1 MGKIPFKK
9 FIIALLFCG
18 KDVNGVVDKL
28 KTFHY
33 KITSEE
39 VSRIFDEVRAVV
51 PETIKDLINA
61 AGVLRPGD
69 EQHAEWLKHF
79 GVFEIYDHIM
89 RSAKNIDDPPNY
101 FKWCDDCVWIHTY
114 RDIMSIVNIFFF
126 NDESVETISDV
137 LIVKFKRKIGVDAL
151 ELYKSVFWDTVDL
164 SAKDALKYCIPFKNN
179 ALIIRQ
185 FRSGIGSEIEMAG
198 GPASD
203 DGCEVPFHF
212 HDTEYIKW
220 KIGYKVEAPKPK
232 DFLEKVQTDAQ
243 YKYYEAMNM
252 TQSVEVEEEEGNNDM
267 GDFESTKTKR
277 RNVEEMKVNAA
288 KKWLDMFIKAKEHMP
303 DDRSDSDDFFK
314 KMNQLE
320 LGFDDCTE
328 QIANIEDLP
337 DVMGDI
343 AGDQANL

>member
-1 MGKIPFKK
+1 MGTIPFKK

-18 KDVNGVVDKL
+18 KDVNGIADKL

-33 KITSEE
+33 SVTPQV
-39 VSRIFDEVRAVV
+39 VSKIFDEVRAVL
-51 PETIKDLINA
+51 PDTIRDLINA
-61 AGVLRPGD
+61 AGVLRPDD

-89 RSAKNIDDPPNY
+89 RSAKNVDDPPNY

-114 RDIMSIVNIFFF
+114 QDVMSIVNIFLF
-126 NDESVETISDV
+126 NDEPVDTISDV
-137 LIVKFKRKIGVDAL
+137 LIVKFKRKVGVDAL
-151 ELYKSVFWDTVDL
+151 DLYKNVFWDTTNL
-164 SAKDALKYCIPFKNN
+164 SAKEALKYCIPFTNN

-185 FRSGIGSEIEMAG
+185 FRSGLGSEIEMTG
-198 GPASD
+198 GPASH
-203 DGCEVPFHF
+203 DGCEVPVHF
-212 HDTEYIKW
+212 HDMDYIKW

-232 DFLEKVQTDAQ
+232 DFLEKVQSDAQ

-252 TQSVEVEEEEGNNDM
+252 TQSIEVEEETGSNEM
-267 GDFESTKTKR
+267 GGFDSTKTKR
-277 RNVEEMKVNAA
+277 RNVEEMRANAA

-320 LGFDDCTE
+320 LGFDDCKE
-328 QIANIEDLP
+328 QIANISDLP
-337 DVMGDI
+337 DVMEDI
-343 AGDQANL
+343 AGDQTSL